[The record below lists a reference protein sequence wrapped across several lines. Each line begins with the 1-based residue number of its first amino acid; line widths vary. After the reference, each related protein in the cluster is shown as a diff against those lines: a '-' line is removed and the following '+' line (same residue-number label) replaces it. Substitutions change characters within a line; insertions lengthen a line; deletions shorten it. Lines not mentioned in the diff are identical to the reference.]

1 VDLVVLPAATDT
13 FPAMETLFSEG
24 GDPSWCWCMSFRV
37 PGRETGRDQDK
48 RELNHARMRDLVGE
62 AEIAPGLIG
71 FLDDRPVGWVSIG
84 PRQDYLRLQR
94 SAVYARVDDTPVWS
108 IVCFVVSRASR
119 GLGVSHALLAA
130 AIEFARGHGATVIE
144 AYPPDVG
151 DRRLKAAYGYAG
163 FEGMYQAAG
172 FRVVATRRMAPTSM
186 PRLTMRLDLNQS

>member
-1 VDLVVLPAATDT
+1 
-13 FPAMETLFSEG
+13 
-24 GDPSWCWCMSFRV
+24 MSFRV
-37 PGRETGRDQDK
+37 PGSETGRDQDK

-130 AIEFARGHGATVIE
+130 AIEFARSHGATLIE

-151 DRRLKAAYGYAG
+151 DRRLNAAYGYAG

-172 FRVVATRRMAPTSM
+172 FRVAARRRMTPASM
-186 PRLTMRLDLNQS
+186 PRLTMRLDLTQS